1 MTYQLVCSR
10 CGSAAEREPAYKCT
24 RCGGILTF
32 HYGFRPGDYRVEPE
46 KPGIFRFSSILPV
59 QNVRPAESLGEG
71 GTPLLPS
78 AAVGPANGLERVYF
92 KLDSLNPS
100 GSFKDRALAV
110 AMNCVNRFGLKK
122 MIIASSGNASA
133 AAAAYAARAGVELI
147 AVVPDSTPAN
157 KTRQAMCHGAQV
169 VKVPGNYSRSYAL
182 CREMAETYGWFDMT
196 TTFINPYARE
206 GYKTIG
212 YEIFEQLGRRV
223 PDAIVLPTG
232 AGPILA
238 AVWQAFVELEQLG
251 LAERMPKLV
260 CVQAKNC
267 GPIAGAF
274 LRNAGQVE
282 PCADAQPTLASG
294 INDSLMGYADDGDY
308 TLACIRRSGGT
319 ALLLDEE
326 EIRQSVRQL
335 CREGVFAEPAGAVSA
350 AAIARLA
357 RSGFLQKTDTVVGV
371 VTGHGLKNPLEL
383 EAGIPTAASAA
394 ELARILEEG

>member
-110 AMNCVNRFGLKK
+110 AMVMTTDLPEISRSWSTRLR
-122 MIIASSGNASA
+122 ISW
-133 AAAAYAARAGVELI
+133 L
-147 AVVPDSTPAN
+147 VPDSTPAN
-157 KTRQAMCHGAQV
+157 KTRQAMCHGTQV